1 MTNNNDDIMI
11 HGFESEDIL
20 NRLHVDV
27 PLFGGEGND
36 TLDSGEALSPTA
48 SAGLVERK
56 GQRLG
61 AGDPTMMIGLG
72 VDLFGLAAATC
83 SSAT

>member
-36 TLDSGEALSPTA
+36 TLDSGEGHDVLF
-48 SAGLVERK
+48 GELNN
-56 GQRLG
+56 
-61 AGDPTMMIGLG
+61 
-72 VDLFGLAAATC
+72 DLFAASEAI
-83 SSAT
+83 AV